1 MNRLSV
7 DFLGINFKN
16 PIVAASGTFSFG
28 KEFAEF
34 YDINMLG
41 GISFKGLTLN
51 KKQGNDGIRVWEC
64 ESGMM
69 NSIGLENPGVEEF
82 VEKYT
87 YYTQNIDTVKIVN
100 MGGSNHEEYIKGA
113 ELLNKA
119 DFDIL
124 ELNISCPNVKSGGM
138 LFGVCE
144 ESAYEVVKAVKN
156 ITRHKLMVKLTP
168 NVTDIVSIAKACEE
182 AGADAL
188 SLVNT
193 FQAMAID
200 VLHKK
205 PIFDNI
211 YAGLSGACI
220 KPIALRMVHQTAK
233 AVKIP
238 VMGMGGIYSCSDAL
252 EFLMAG
258 ARCVQAGTANFV
270 NPLAL
275 KNIINELEAYC
286 EKENINIKDIINII

>member
-7 DFLGINFKN
+7 DFLDIKLKN
-16 PIVAASGTFSFG
+16 PIIAASGTFSFG

-41 GISFKGLTLN
+41 AISFKGLTLN
-51 KKQGNDGIRVWEC
+51 KKEGNDGIRVWEC
-64 ESGMM
+64 ESGML
-69 NSIGLENPGVEEF
+69 NSIGLENPGIHEF
-82 VEKYT
+82 VEKYEE
-87 YYTQNIDTVKIVN
+87 YTQNIDTVKIVN
-100 MGGSNHEEYIKGA
+100 MGGNNLDEYIKGA
-113 ELLNKA
+113 ELLNKI

-124 ELNISCPNVKSGGM
+124 ELNISCPNVKTGGM

-144 ESAYEVVKAVKN
+144 DSVYEVTKAVKS
-156 ITRHKLMVKLTP
+156 ISRHRLMVKLTP
-168 NVTDIVSIAKACEE
+168 NVTDIASIAKACEE
-182 AGADAL
+182 AGANAL

-205 PIFDNI
+205 PVFDNI

-220 KPIALRMVHQTAK
+220 KPIALRMVYQTAK
-233 AVKIP
+233 AVDIP
-238 VMGMGGIYSCSDAL
+238 IMGMGGIYSATDAL

-258 ARCVQAGTANFV
+258 ASCVQAGTANFI

-275 KNIINELEAYC
+275 KNIINELERYC
-286 EKENINIKDIINII
+286 EAENLYIKDIINII

>member
-1 MNRLSV
+1 MNRLLV
-7 DFLGINFKN
+7 EFLDIKFKN

-34 YDINMLG
+34 YDINLLG

-51 KKQGNDGIRVWEC
+51 QKEGNGGIRVWEC
-64 ESGMM
+64 ESGML
-69 NSIGLENPGVEEF
+69 NSIGLENPGIHEF

-87 YYTQNIDTVKIVN
+87 DYTQNIDTVKIVN
-100 MGGSNHEEYIKGA
+100 MGGNNLDEYVKGA
-113 ELLNKA
+113 ELLNKI
-119 DFDIL
+119 DLDIL

-144 ESAYEVVKAVKN
+144 DSAYEITKAVKN

-168 NVTDIVSIAKACEE
+168 NVTDIASIAKACEQ

-205 PIFDNI
+205 PVFDNI
-211 YAGLSGACI
+211 YAGLSAH
-220 KPIALRMVHQTAK
+220 ALNR
-233 AVKIP
+233 
-238 VMGMGGIYSCSDAL
+238 
-252 EFLMAG
+252 
-258 ARCVQAGTANFV
+258 
-270 NPLAL
+270 
-275 KNIINELEAYC
+275 
-286 EKENINIKDIINII
+286 